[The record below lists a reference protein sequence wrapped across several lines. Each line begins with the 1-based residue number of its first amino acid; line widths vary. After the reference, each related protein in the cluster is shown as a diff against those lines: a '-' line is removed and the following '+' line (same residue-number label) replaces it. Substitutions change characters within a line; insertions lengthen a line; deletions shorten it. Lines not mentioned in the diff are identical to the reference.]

1 MNQDR
6 GHKLPKNDDGHT
18 LIDVSQ
24 LFMTCQLRPSSMS
37 EGGITNPTY
46 VEHEE
51 TVWELKEIKKR
62 QAGEGKKGWQEKL
75 FNSDFLGMVSI

>member
-1 MNQDR
+1 
-6 GHKLPKNDDGHT
+6 
-18 LIDVSQ
+18 
-24 LFMTCQLRPSSMS
+24 MS

-75 FNSDFLGMVSI
+75 FNSDFLRMVSI

>member
-24 LFMTCQLRPSSMS
+24 LFMICFIHCQKFIFRLPRQKVNFAQAVFRRVELQTLR
-37 EGGITNPTY
+37 T
-46 VEHEE
+46 
-51 TVWELKEIKKR
+51 
-62 QAGEGKKGWQEKL
+62 
-75 FNSDFLGMVSI
+75 